1 MTSFEIFSWTAR
13 SIRDHPSITIWNL
26 HLAHVIIPNDVNRK
40 VLIARSDIFI
50 KSIDSSLSLGA
61 RNAWDLFRFR
71 VYVRIFLCPSLWNS
85 LRPFFM
91 FDQSRVTWFSFLIRF
106 QTVNSSL
113 NIVFTFQ
120 SWFCQ
125 FPESRISLEFSS
137 WSSIKNNGEVRDNP
151 AGSVDATANTSNIT
165 RIIWKRSC
173 KYYIVFKNIIGRGDS
188 MILTFDVPPLT
199 DNSNCL
205 IWLKDR
211 ARTSLFYEIFLKT
224 LCYTV

>member
-1 MTSFEIFSWTAR
+1 M
-13 SIRDHPSITIWNL
+13 
-26 HLAHVIIPNDVNRK
+26 
-40 VLIARSDIFI
+40 
-50 KSIDSSLSLGA
+50 
-61 RNAWDLFRFR
+61 
-71 VYVRIFLCPSLWNS
+71 
-85 LRPFFM
+85 
-91 FDQSRVTWFSFLIRF
+91 TWFGFRKHLVGKGSWKNEQFETFNLESLTLESFYLSWKIPIEVGKFSMQFQVIKNFPTSTRTFQFHFFQLAFATTCIPSFLIRF
-106 QTVNSSL
+106 QTVNSL
-113 NIVFTFQ
+113 LVFSFK